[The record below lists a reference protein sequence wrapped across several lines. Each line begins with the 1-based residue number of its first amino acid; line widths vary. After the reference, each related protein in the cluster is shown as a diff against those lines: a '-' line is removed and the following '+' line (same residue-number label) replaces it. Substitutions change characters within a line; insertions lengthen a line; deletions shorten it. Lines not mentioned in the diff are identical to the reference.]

1 MTSDQMLGYS
11 LLNTTAVTAIVGA
24 GSVGR
29 VYSGLR
35 PANSTVPCI
44 NYFKLTGRRQNG
56 VEVETYSV
64 NCRDNTQHGA
74 LVLQKVV
81 KDLWAGSEGMTTY
94 GTWNGFDIMR
104 ASVTDQ
110 GVIPEPEDG
119 IFNAVLDIQ
128 IVYRVETVT

>member
-1 MTSDQMLGYS
+1 LTAAQMIGYS
-11 LLNTTAVTAIVGA
+11 LLQTTAITAIVGA
-24 GSVGR
+24 GTAGR

-35 PANSTVPCI
+35 PALSTVPCI
-44 NYFKLTGRRQNG
+44 NYFKLSGQRRNG
-56 VEVETYSV
+56 IEREDYSV
-64 NCRDNTQHGA
+64 NCRDSTVNGA
-74 LVLQKVV
+74 MNLAKLV

-94 GTWNGFDIMR
+94 GTWNGFDVMR

-119 IFNAVLDIQ
+119 LYNAVLDIQ